1 MTPNS
6 VPQTQAPHNVLP
18 TPDQR
23 QAPAYPLVT
32 HDPYFSIWSCG
43 DKINE
48 SPTLHWS
55 GKPHALSGI
64 IRVKIN
70 KYGLPLDSRSDYTKS
85 DWILWTAT
93 LTENIDDFR
102 IFADPVYKF
111 AIETTD
117 RVPLSDWHYT
127 SRGKMEGFQA
137 RSVVGGF
144 FIKLLKEQWKKEKFY
159 KVLEREV
166 F

>member
-1 MTPNS
+1 M
-6 VPQTQAPHNVLP
+6 AEMWKVLADAGDHYALTFNDKDTWSQKYNLVWDKLLELDIFP
-18 TPDQR
+18 KEVYEKEL
-23 QAPAYPLVT
+23 AY
-32 HDPYFSIWSCG
+32 Y
-43 DKINE
+43 
-48 SPTLHWS
+48 S
-55 GKPHALSGI
+55 GKA
-64 IRVKIN
+64 N

-102 IFADPVYKF
+102 KLADPVYKF
-111 AIETTD
+111 AIETED
-117 RVPLSDWHYT
+117 RVPLTDWHYT

-144 FIKLLKEQWKKEKFY
+144 FIKLLKEEWKKEKFY